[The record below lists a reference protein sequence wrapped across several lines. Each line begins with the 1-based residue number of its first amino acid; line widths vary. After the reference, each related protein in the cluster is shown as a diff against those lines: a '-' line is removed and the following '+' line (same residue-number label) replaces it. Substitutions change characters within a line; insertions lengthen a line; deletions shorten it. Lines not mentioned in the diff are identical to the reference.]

1 MKPWYSHFIGTA
13 IFCAIALVLGYYVGG
28 WPAVATVVFL
38 SVLETSLS
46 FDNAVV
52 NAGILANWDEKW
64 RRRFLTWGILI
75 AVFGMR
81 LVFPVIIVAVAAGIG
96 PVKAIDL
103 AINDS
108 TEYGRV
114 LGAAHHQIAAFGGS
128 FLMMV
133 FLRFFVA
140 RHKTEH
146 WLEVLERPLSRLGKL
161 ESIEAALTLAI
172 VLLASMVIADPAR
185 QGEFV
190 VAGVWGVVVFIIVK
204 GLAALLGGD
213 DEAAHTQVVKQGA
226 AGFLYLEVLDAS
238 FSFDG
243 VVGAFAMTH
252 DLVIIALGLGAG
264 AMFVRSFTLL
274 LVERGTLDTY
284 RYLEHGAFWAVGA
297 LAAIMLGGVEFHI
310 PEAITGLLG
319 AALIVWALGSSVRA
333 NRRTVT

>member
-1 MKPWYSHFIGTA
+1 MKPWHSHFVGTF
-13 IFCAIALVLGYYVGG
+13 IFCAAAAVCAWYVGG

-64 RRRFLTWGILI
+64 RRRFLTWGIFI

-96 PVKAIDL
+96 PIRAVDL
-103 AINDS
+103 AINDPV
-108 TEYGRV
+108 EYGKA
-114 LGAAHHQIAAFGGS
+114 LAGAHHQIAAFGGA

-146 WLEVLERPLSRLGKL
+146 WLEIIERPLSRLGKL
-161 ESIEAALTLAI
+161 ESIEAALTLFVVLAASWAI
-172 VLLASMVIADPAR
+172 GDPVR

-190 VAGVWGVVVFIIVK
+190 VAGVWGVVVFILVK
-204 GLAALLGGD
+204 GFAALLGGD
-213 DEAAHTQVVKQGA
+213 EEGAASHVVRQGA

-333 NRRTVT
+333 NRRTVS

>member
-1 MKPWYSHFIGTA
+1 MKPWHSHFIGTA
-13 IFCAIALVLGYYVGG
+13 VFCAIALVLGYYAGG
-28 WPAVATVVFL
+28 WPAVATVLFL
-38 SVLETSLS
+38 GVLETSLS

-64 RRRFLTWGILI
+64 RRRFLTWGIFI

-96 PVKAIDL
+96 PVRAVDL
-103 AINDS
+103 AINDPV
-108 TEYGRV
+108 EYGKA
-114 LGAAHHQIAAFGGS
+114 LAAAHHQIAAFGGS

-172 VLLASMVIADPAR
+172 VLLASMAIADPAR

>member
-1 MKPWYSHFIGTA
+1 MKPWHSHFVATG
-13 IFCAIALVLGYYVGG
+13 IFCVLAVALAFAVGG
-28 WPAVATVVFL
+28 LPAVATVVFL

-52 NAGILANWDEKW
+52 NAGILAHWDDKW
-64 RRRFLTWGILI
+64 RRRFLTWGIFI

-81 LVFPVIIVAVAAGIG
+81 LVFPVAIVAVAAGIG

-103 AINDS
+103 AINDPA
-108 TEYGRV
+108 EYGRT
-114 LGAAHHQIAAFGGS
+114 LAGAHHQIAAFGGA
-128 FLMMV
+128 FLLMV
-133 FLRFFVA
+133 YLRFFVA

-161 ESIEAALTLAI
+161 ESIEAALTLVV
-172 VLLASMVIADPAR
+172 VLLASLVIADPVR

-190 VAGVWGVVVFIIVK
+190 VAGVWGVVVFIVVK
-204 GLAALLGGD
+204 GLAALLGGG
-213 DEAAHTQVVKQGA
+213 DELEADRHVVKQGA

-252 DLVIIALGLGAG
+252 DLLVIMLGLGAG

-274 LVERGTLDTY
+274 LVERGTLETY

-319 AALIVWALGSSVRA
+319 AALIVWALGSSIRA
-333 NRRTVT
+333 NRIAS

>member
-252 DLVIIALGLGAG
+252 DLGLGAG

>member
-146 WLEVLERPLSRLGKL
+146 WLEVIERPLSRLGKL
-161 ESIEAALTLAI
+161 ESIEAALTLFVVLAASWAI
-172 VLLASMVIADPAR
+172 GDPVR

-190 VAGVWGVVVFIIVK
+190 VAGVWGVVVFILVK
-204 GLAALLGGD
+204 GFAALLGGD
-213 DEAAHTQVVKQGA
+213 EQDAANHVVRQGA

-274 LVERGTLDTY
+274 LVERGTLETY

-297 LAAIMLGGVEFHI
+297 LAVIMLGGVEFHI

-333 NRRTVT
+333 NRRTVS

>member
-1 MKPWYSHFIGTA
+1 MRPWHSHFVGTA
-13 IFCAIALVLGYYVGG
+13 IFCVVAAALGYYVGG
-28 WPAVATVVFL
+28 WSAVATVLFL

-81 LVFPVIIVAVAAGIG
+81 LVFPVVIVAIAAGIG
-96 PVKAIDL
+96 PFQAVDL
-103 AINDS
+103 AINDGD
-108 TEYGRV
+108 EYGRV

-161 ESIEAALTLAI
+161 ESIEAALTLVI
-172 VLLASMVIADPAR
+172 VLLASMVIADPVR

-213 DEAAHTQVVKQGA
+213 EGAAHTQVVKQGA

-252 DLVIIALGLGAG
+252 DLVIIALGLGTG

-274 LVERGTLDTY
+274 LVERGTLETY

-297 LAAIMLGGVEFHI
+297 LAVIMIGGVEFHI

-333 NRRTVT
+333 NRRTVS